1 MSFIEVKS
9 AMGLTYLI
17 NPIWIKEVLM
27 RDDGH
32 WEIFFYRGDSLVIS
46 DGSKHAV
53 RNLIDGGRE

>member
-1 MSFIEVKS
+1 MQLTQPTPSEIVKL
-9 AMGLTYLI
+9 G
-17 NPIWIKEVLM
+17 IWIKEVLM